1 MICKIKGTN
10 VLSIIFNIKLTIHIT
25 FTIFIQNDAQFAYLN
40 NSLLPLLS
48 NGLGVEQTVS
58 QAGLRRK
65 ETPTYSS
72 KTDKFENT
80 GSEASSP
87 ISGMSKSSTA
97 GATKRSGSNTR
108 NQGVPTDKKIPKWFK
123 PGKPDPS

>member
-1 MICKIKGTN
+1 MKNTVSSSVFSIKHT
-10 VLSIIFNIKLTIHIT
+10 ILT
-25 FTIFIQNDAQFAYLN
+25 QNDAQLHYLN
-40 NSLLPLLS
+40 DNLLPLLS

-72 KTDKFENT
+72 NADKFENI
-80 GSEASSP
+80 GSEASSS

-108 NQGVPTDKKIPKWFK
+108 NQGVPTDEKIPKWFK
-123 PGKPDPS
+123 SGKPKPS

>member
-1 MICKIKGTN
+1 MQNKRHKRAIY
-10 VLSIIFNIKLTIHIT
+10 IFNIKLTIHID
-25 FTIFIQNDAQFAYLN
+25 FTIFTQNDAQFGYLN